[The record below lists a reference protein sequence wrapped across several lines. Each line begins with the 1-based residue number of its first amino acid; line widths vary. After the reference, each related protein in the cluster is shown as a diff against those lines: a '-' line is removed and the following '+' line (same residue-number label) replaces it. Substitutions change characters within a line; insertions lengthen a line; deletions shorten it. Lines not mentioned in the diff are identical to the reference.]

1 MDRSAAAWPASA
13 TAALSFHGVIRAS
26 KPGFALA
33 WDALA
38 GVPLMFQKKA
48 TITRP
53 GGVEFP
59 IASDI
64 FSRFATPRLGI
75 RTQNT
80 VESPPALEVT
90 AAAASDIAQVLGP
103 LTDPA
108 NQNLAFLQGIWRGH
122 DPDTWSKHPGVF
134 ITFAERI
141 LKLGEPL
148 FAYDVVDEGIK
159 RFSTNVRLRQLL
171 ALALARSGATRS
183 ANAVLAALY
192 QEGHRDEE
200 TTGLLARTHKDLA
213 DEALDPAE
221 SMLHL
226 QQAYALYSQAY
237 QHSGGYWSA
246 INAASLALVLG
257 DRERSAELAREITA
271 RCRDTLKHTSD
282 DRFWLLSTL
291 GAAAL
296 LLSNWPDAEDWYG
309 QAIAAAPGD
318 WGSLQAT
325 RRTARLLMRH
335 LDIDSSRIE
344 RLFKLPTIVVFA
356 GHMIDRPDRDDRR
369 FPAHLE
375 PAVKRAIRQRL
386 EELGAGFGF
395 AGAACGSDILFHEAI
410 LDMNGETQVVL
421 PYQKEVFVKESV
433 GIVPG
438 ANWIERY
445 ESVVNRAVAVYEAS
459 KQSRSSG
466 SVLYEFANLMLHGLA
481 SVRAEQLQTRL
492 VPLVVW
498 DGKAGDG
505 GGGTASAVER
515 WRASGLAVEI
525 IDLAALREGSP
536 TVRSLP
542 ATSRAAI
549 SVHTPE
555 AAAGFRQEIRALLFA
570 DVEGFSKLNDEEVP
584 RFVDHVL
591 GLVARLAK
599 NSAHKPLTMNTWGDG
614 LYLVFA
620 NVGDAGEF
628 ALDLCDAVRGTDW
641 AGKGLPDM
649 SVRIGLH
656 AGPVYACTD
665 PVTERLCYVGPNVSR
680 AARVEPITPAGH
692 VYATQEFTAL
702 TAAENVTALRCEYVG
717 QTAMAKKYGTYG
729 TYVVR
734 RRPKADE
741 RRAPSFD

>member
-1 MDRSAAAWPASA
+1 
-13 TAALSFHGVIRAS
+13 
-26 KPGFALA
+26 
-33 WDALA
+33 
-38 GVPLMFQKKA
+38 
-48 TITRP
+48 
-53 GGVEFP
+53 
-59 IASDI
+59 
-64 FSRFATPRLGI
+64 
-75 RTQNT
+75 
-80 VESPPALEVT
+80 VESPPSSEDT
-90 AAAASDIAQVLGP
+90 AARDRDIADVLRL

-108 NQNLAFLQGIWRGH
+108 NPNQNLAFLQGVWRAH

-134 ITFAERI
+134 ITLAERA

-183 ANAVLAALY
+183 ANAVLVALY

-221 SMLHL
+221 SMRHV
-226 QQAYALYSQAY
+226 QQAYAFYSQAY
-237 QHSGGYWSA
+237 QHTGGYWSA
-246 INAASLALVLG
+246 INAATLALVLG
-257 DRERSAELAREITA
+257 DRERSAELAREITTH
-271 RCRDTLKHTSD
+271 CRDTLKQTVPSD

-291 GAAAL
+291 GAASL
-296 LLSNWPDAEDWYG
+296 LLSNWPGAEDWYG
-309 QAIAAAPGD
+309 QAIAAAPGN

-356 GHMIDRPDRDDRR
+356 GHMIDRPDRDARR

-421 PYQKEVFVKESV
+421 PYQKELFIKESV
-433 GIVPG
+433 DIVPG

-445 ESVVNRAVAVYEAS
+445 QSVINRAVAVYEAS

-515 WRASGLAVEI
+515 WRAAGPAVEI
-525 IDLAALREGSP
+525 IDLAALLEGGQS
-536 TVRSLP
+536 VYSLS
-542 ATSRAAI
+542 ATSRDAI

-555 AAAGFRQEIRALLFA
+555 ATPGFTQEIRALLFA

-584 RFVDHVL
+584 RFVNHVL

-599 NSAHKPLTMNTWGDG
+599 NSAHQPLTMNTWGDG

-620 NVGDAGEF
+620 NVRDAGQF

-641 AGKGLPDM
+641 AGKGLPEI

-702 TAAENVTALRCEYVG
+702 AAAENVKALRCEYVG

-734 RRPKADE
+734 RRPKAD
-741 RRAPSFD
+741 